1 MTESV
6 STPRS
11 RSRSTR
17 SSARSRQRSAAA
29 AGSTSARA
37 AARPGSAPAGDASRD
52 ERTLDLFG
60 DPVLEPGERAPAA
73 VRSDVV
79 LEADVAD
86 DVAAGRQ
93 PALDGFG
100 APAVDG
106 VAGHDET
113 GSAVKPRVAVVAEGV
128 SATEG
133 DDAANVGVGPVVD
146 GVAMNEADAPADDDA
161 AVKAIEMP
169 AADGAAIEAI
179 GLQSSDDAA
188 LRVPGLQVAD
198 GAAAK
203 AIELPA
209 ADGAVIKAIGLQSSD
224 DAAPKASGLH
234 AADSAAEKAIG
245 LQATA
250 VAAAKATELQVAD
263 GQVAKPVFEA
273 AAVKSR
279 EGRPAGDAVK
289 ERRSSSGG
297 KRRAAAGTSE
307 APAVQSATVAASVD
321 AAPEATGSNPA
332 PDAASKVEPQTLAQP
347 AAPAIASTTATT
359 RDVTPQADA
368 SPSPVPQPVASAG
381 SFVTKPSSER
391 TQAAAPAFDPD
402 THLRPLTDRLAALQA
417 DVDGLTRAA
426 DREMRRVNRL
436 LLALAVV
443 VLAGLVALILQTRQ
457 IAHLKQDAATKQ
469 QRIDRLAADLSTQ
482 QATLMTLE
490 EHHEAL
496 LSQVD
501 RLQRSANREAAA
513 AKRARRTR

>member
-106 VAGHDET
+106 AVAHDET

-146 GVAMNEADAPADDDA
+146 GVAMNEADAPA
-161 AVKAIEMP
+161 
-169 AADGAAIEAI
+169 G
-179 GLQSSDDAA
+179 
-188 LRVPGLQVAD
+188 D

-209 ADGAVIKAIGLQSSD
+209 TDGAAIKASGLQSSDDAAPKAPGLQVADGATAKAIEPPVADGAAIKAIGLQSSD

-263 GQVAKPVFEA
+263 GEVAKPVVEA

-347 AAPAIASTTATT
+347 AAPAITATTATT
-359 RDVTPQADA
+359 RDATLQADA
-368 SPSPVPQPVASAG
+368 SPSPVPQPVASAA

-457 IAHLKQDAATKQ
+457 IANLKQDAATKQ

>member
-1 MTESV
+1 M
-6 STPRS
+6 
-11 RSRSTR
+11 
-17 SSARSRQRSAAA
+17 
-29 AGSTSARA
+29 
-37 AARPGSAPAGDASRD
+37 
-52 ERTLDLFG
+52 
-60 DPVLEPGERAPAA
+60 LEPGERAPAA

-106 VAGHDET
+106 AVAHDET
-113 GSAVKPRVAVVAEGV
+113 GSAVKPRVAVVAESV

-146 GVAMNEADAPADDDA
+146 GVAMNEADAPAGDDA
-161 AVKAIEMP
+161 AAKVTEMP
-169 AADGAAIEAI
+169 TADGAAIEAI

-198 GAAAK
+198 GAA
-203 AIELPA
+203 IE
-209 ADGAVIKAIGLQSSD
+209 AIGLQSSD

-234 AADSAAEKAIG
+234 AADSAA
-245 LQATA
+245 
-250 VAAAKATELQVAD
+250 AKATERQVAD
-263 GQVAKPVFEA
+263 GEVAKPVVEA

-321 AAPEATGSNPA
+321 AALEATGSNPA

-347 AAPAIASTTATT
+347 AAPAIAATTATT
-359 RDVTPQADA
+359 RDTTPLADA

-513 AKRARRTR
+513 AKRVRRTR

>member
-11 RSRSTR
+11 RSRSTL

-106 VAGHDET
+106 AVAHDET

-146 GVAMNEADAPADDDA
+146 GVAMNEADAPAGDDA
-161 AVKAIEMP
+161 AAKVTEMP
-169 AADGAAIEAI
+169 TADGAAIEAI

-188 LRVPGLQVAD
+188 PKAPGLQVAD
-198 GAAAK
+198 G
-203 AIELPA
+203 
-209 ADGAVIKAIGLQSSD
+209 
-224 DAAPKASGLH
+224 
-234 AADSAAEKAIG
+234 AAEKAIG

-263 GQVAKPVFEA
+263 GEVAKPVVEA

-297 KRRAAAGTSE
+297 KRRATAGTSE

-347 AAPAIASTTATT
+347 AAPAIAATTATT
-359 RDVTPQADA
+359 RDTTPLADA
-368 SPSPVPQPVASAG
+368 SPSPVPQPLASAA